1 MLKMPNASQQEKPT
15 VTLEGVVEKIIPAN
29 VVGPEKAQISVH
41 AAEHMY
47 RELRVENILEDESGK
62 KVTLKP
68 GAHVEVTIEA
78 DKDATTP
85 KK

>member
-1 MLKMPNASQQEKPT
+1 MSWPNDAPQEKPT
-15 VTLEGVVEKIIPAN
+15 VTLEGVVEKIIPGN
-29 VVGPEKAQISVH
+29 IVGPEKAQISVH
-41 AAEHMY
+41 DAEHMY
-47 RELRVENILEDESGK
+47 RELRVENILEDENGK
-62 KVTLKP
+62 KVGLKP